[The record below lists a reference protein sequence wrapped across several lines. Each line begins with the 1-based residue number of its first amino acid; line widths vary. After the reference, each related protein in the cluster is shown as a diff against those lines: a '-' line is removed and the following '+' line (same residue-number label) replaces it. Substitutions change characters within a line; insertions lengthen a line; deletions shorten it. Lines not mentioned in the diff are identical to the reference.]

1 MEEESY
7 LEPLPNWAIG
17 RAEGDYTLTN
27 ASLPTKDSRCT
38 GNAINLGEVESK
50 MRAFPTFLVATE
62 AGNLMRLTKGEME
75 RMFHPPVF
83 IALNPLPAQQAALLR
98 SQDKI
103 FPWVLQNANEIY
115 EIDADGNLNEIAIF
129 TDPDIAQSVI
139 DAHNKE
145 FFR

>member
-1 MEEESY
+1 MEDESY

-27 ASLPTKDSRCT
+27 ASLPTKDGRCT

-50 MRAFPTFLVATE
+50 RAFPTFLVATE

-115 EIDADGNLNEIAIF
+115 EIDADRNLNEIATF
-129 TDPDIAQSVI
+129 ADPDIAQSVI